1 MRTLDVLQTGRS
13 SGAERMPPRNGTL
26 FIAKDYSVDYANFGR
41 ATNRALLG
49 IGADAAT
56 EWYPVYSKGLFGA

>member
-13 SGAERMPPRNGTL
+13 SGAERMPPWSGTL
-26 FIAKDYSVDYANFGR
+26 FIAKDYSVHNANFER
-41 ATNRALLG
+41 ATNRALLRS
-49 IGADAAT
+49 GADAAT